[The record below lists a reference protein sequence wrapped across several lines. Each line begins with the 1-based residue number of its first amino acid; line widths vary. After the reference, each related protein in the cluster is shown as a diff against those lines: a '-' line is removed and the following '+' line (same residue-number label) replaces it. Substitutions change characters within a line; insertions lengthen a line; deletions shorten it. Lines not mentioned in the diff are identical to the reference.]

1 MPALPPEL
9 LRLHHLGFVVSSI
22 EATGNSFANSVNGSW
37 NGQVWHDP
45 IQRVKV
51 SFLTMPGTGVQMEL
65 VEPAGEQSPVLAF
78 LEKGGGLHHLCYEVE
93 DCDGALAAMR
103 QRGAMIVRRPKPAVA
118 FDGRRIAW
126 LLTSEKLLIELL
138 EKTAK

>member
-1 MPALPPEL
+1 LPALPPEL